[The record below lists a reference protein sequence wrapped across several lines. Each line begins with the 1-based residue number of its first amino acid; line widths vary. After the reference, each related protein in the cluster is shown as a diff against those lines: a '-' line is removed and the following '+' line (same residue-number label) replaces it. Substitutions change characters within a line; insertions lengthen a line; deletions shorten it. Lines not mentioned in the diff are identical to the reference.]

1 MGGGSGTAWGVDW
14 GEGISKLCYSGSLCL
29 ADGLKTPKIEIGFL
43 IVHVI
48 LRKTIK
54 NE

>member
-1 MGGGSGTAWGVDW
+1 MGGLEQH
-14 GEGISKLCYSGSLCL
+14 GELKGGISKLCYSGSLCL

-48 LRKTIK
+48 LRITIK